1 MALPLYVPFA
11 YITFLFG
18 LLWLFSR
25 YYRNRALRRAPP
37 PPWFPEPHTARDL
50 YVSLLSMDPPP
61 PQPVLVSA
69 LIARAITDVQRIW
82 AIKEAKQ
89 AMTNLLQKGQVG
101 DDLWERL
108 AIGEKELELELSEVV
123 TEANEF
129 AEGWGQVIFSVAAE
143 AAQAIKAREIFK
155 DIEKNRKL
163 KSSIPSSDFYNPSEL
178 SILNSKAAI
187 PAAQPK
193 PVAAPSPAKQAMLD
207 AIKAA
212 QAKQQLLEQQKQQQ
226 AANGKKGKGSV
237 VSTPSKNDNRPP
249 GSVGSS
255 IGGGGRSVSNGGTP
269 RTPETEDGESGSE
282 AGGSRPVSKA
292 GSVSASKKKKP
303 KKKKKV

>member
-25 YYRNRALRRAPP
+25 YYRNRALRRPPP

-123 TEANEF
+123 SEANEF
-129 AEGWGQVIFSVAAE
+129 AEGWGQMIFSVAAE
-143 AAQAIKAREIFK
+143 AAQAIKAKEIYK

-163 KSSIPSSDFYNPSEL
+163 KATIPSSDFYNPSEL

-249 GSVGSS
+249 DSVNSS

-269 RTPETEDGESGSE
+269 RTPETEDVESGSE
-282 AGGSRPVSKA
+282 GGDSRPMSKA
-292 GSVSASKKKKP
+292 GSLSASKKKKP
-303 KKKKKV
+303 KRKKKA